1 MTDMFLLVQGNWLDR
16 IYVKFQITE
25 AIVHRSGRNLNKRKI
40 CHLQNMCPASCVT
53 ESSQNYEVLP
63 HEHWE
68 PVEGARRL
76 WWALKRNWYVCAKE
90 GVFIPLQCA
99 GSVPVVIRQSPENI
113 CNLADFLSLQDKM
126 QDRSCFL
133 SLEAPCRAND
143 CGVCGVQPDGFWQVN
158 LSLRYKI
165 CVSPRRHLL
174 CKHSSTKTG
183 KLA

>member
-16 IYVKFQITE
+16 ICVKFQITE

-76 WWALKRNWYVCAKE
+76 WALKRNWYVCAKKAYLYPSSVQAVCLWWLGRVQKIFATWQIFLVCKIKYKTE
-90 GVFIPLQCA
+90 AVFCHWRHRAAPMI
-99 GSVPVVIRQSPENI
+99 VVVVVYSPMV
-113 CNLADFLSLQDKM
+113 F
-126 QDRSCFL
+126 DRS
-133 SLEAPCRAND
+133 
-143 CGVCGVQPDGFWQVN
+143 
-158 LSLRYKI
+158 I
-165 CVSPRRHLL
+165 CL
-174 CKHSSTKTG
+174 
-183 KLA
+183 